1 MSILRRMSD
10 VFQGKVN
17 AALNAAE
24 DPNQALDLSYE
35 KQLELLQQ
43 VRRNVADVLTSEKRL
58 EIQDNELHQ
67 SQQKLQGQAQQALQ
81 QGNEDLAR
89 LALTRAQGLQAQID
103 DLDQQ
108 IAQLKAQEQKLETL
122 AQRLQAKVEEFRTQ
136 KETMKAQ
143 YTAAKASTQVG
154 EAVTGLSEQMADVS
168 MMIDR
173 AHEKTQQ
180 MQARSAAIDQLVDSG
195 ALDQI
200 GAGGGSSDI
209 DRQLL
214 AASTTSAVDAQ
225 LAAMKQQLALPE
237 ATTVV
242 RVQGDNQYRLAQT
255 DHDQLEQFDQRLVA
269 AIDAGDEAGFH
280 TALTAVLTFVRERG
294 VKVGPQENATSA
306 VVIPADD
313 MTLSE
318 AKAIMAAPATG

>member
-35 KQLELLQQ
+35 KQLELLQK

-58 EIQDNELHQ
+58 EIQDNELHA
-67 SQQKLQGQAQQALQ
+67 SQQKLQGQAQLALQ

-108 IAQLKAQEQKLETL
+108 IEQLKAQEQKLETL
-122 AQRLQAKVEEFRTQ
+122 AQKLQAKVEAFRTQ

-173 AHEKTQQ
+173 AHEKTSQ

-195 ALDQI
+195 ALDEI
-200 GAGGGSSDI
+200 GSGGGSTDI
-209 DRQLL
+209 DRQLAA
-214 AASTTSAVDAQ
+214 AASTSAVELQ

-242 RVQGDNQYRLAQT
+242 RIQGDDQYRLAQT
-255 DHDQLEQFDQRLVA
+255 DHDQLEQFDQKLVA
-269 AIDAGDEAGFH
+269 AISAGDEAGFH
-280 TALTAVLTFVRERG
+280 TALTAVLQFVRTRG
-294 VKVGPQENATSA
+294 VRLGPQENVPSQ
-306 VVIPADD
+306 VVIPGDD
-313 MTLSE
+313 MTLEE
-318 AKAIMAAPATG
+318 AKSIMAAPTPS

>member
-10 VFQGKVN
+10 LFQGKIN
-17 AALNAAE
+17 AALDAAE

-58 EIQDNELHQ
+58 EIQE
-67 SQQKLQGQAQQALQ
+67 SQLRQNQQRLQQQAQQALQ
-81 QGNEDLAR
+81 QGREDLAR
-89 LALTRAQGLQAQID
+89 LAVTRSQGLQAQID

-108 IAQLKAQEQKLETL
+108 IAQLKTQEQKLEIL
-122 AQRLQAKVEEFRTQ
+122 AQKLQARVEAFRTQ

-143 YTAAKASTQVG
+143 YQAARASTQVG

-173 AHEKTQQ
+173 AREKTAR
-180 MQARSAAIDQLVDSG
+180 MQARSAAIDQLVESG
-195 ALDQI
+195 TLDQI
-200 GAGGGSSDI
+200 GSPAADDL
-209 DRQLL
+209 DRQLQA
-214 AASTTSAVDAQ
+214 AASTTAVEAQ

-242 RVQGDNQYRLAQT
+242 RIQGDAQYRLAEA
-255 DHDQLEQFDQRLVA
+255 DHAQLDQYDQRLVA
-269 AIDAGDEAGFH
+269 AIQSGDQAAFHAALADVVKFVRTHGIRLGGDEN
-280 TALTAVLTFVRERG
+280 V
-294 VKVGPQENATSA
+294 PSQ
-306 VVIPADD
+306 VVIPGED
-313 MTLSE
+313 MTLEE
-318 AKAIMAAPATG
+318 ASAIMAAPAG